1 MKKINYISWV
11 PDTRHNKSRVGYRVV
26 YLLPDQVP
34 DTYVYKKINGPR
46 PKTQE
51 LKPYGPNPTSQVH
64 RLPISKTRPNYPNP
78 SNSHSSLNSEVNSD
92 TKKNS
97 IPNSRIPN
105 PTTGP
110 DSRPYLKLLL
120 HFCTSPMDS
129 GAGESSAAD
138 DYESL
143 MSTTDE
149 ELLKRAWRN
158 EKAAPEIL
166 KFEADLVHRSRQQI
180 QLMVR

>member
-1 MKKINYISWV
+1 
-11 PDTRHNKSRVGYRVV
+11 
-26 YLLPDQVP
+26 
-34 DTYVYKKINGPR
+34 
-46 PKTQE
+46 
-51 LKPYGPNPTSQVH
+51 
-64 RLPISKTRPNYPNP
+64 
-78 SNSHSSLNSEVNSD
+78 
-92 TKKNS
+92 
-97 IPNSRIPN
+97 
-105 PTTGP
+105 
-110 DSRPYLKLLL
+110 
-120 HFCTSPMDS
+120 MDS